1 MIEPTALPPQQTSN
15 GVRPSA
21 GSTVLLIAGSLFI
34 TLVLAVAGATVY
46 LQREQAIKEWE
57 ITLTSL
63 TRILAEQASQAL
75 KAGELVQK
83 AIEDSVVEMGLDT
96 EEQLRATLGGR
107 NTFATLRDKI
117 SGVPQVDVAT
127 IVDLHGNIVNFTRQ
141 YPPLPINLA
150 DRDYFRSQIEDPNL
164 DLYIGNSVQS
174 RSSGDWTFY
183 LSRKIFNKYKKPI
196 GLCLIGIRSDFF
208 KQYYSAVNFS
218 EFSSI
223 AMYRSDGALM
233 ARAPETDT
241 AIGTVIPHHPAL
253 EALAHGVSVRITR
266 EPRPVDPT
274 DLRLRIVVAHEVSGY
289 PLVMVVTATQDI
301 ILAAWR
307 QKALFVSIAAI
318 LISVVFACLMLWIKR
333 LLDSHEGAMSDLR
346 RARDLA
352 NSANRVKAE
361 FLATMSH
368 EIRTP
373 MNGIIGMTGLLLD
386 TSLDSEQR
394 HFAETVRVSSE
405 LLLSIINDI
414 LDLSK
419 METGR
424 IDLRHEPFRIGP
436 VIAGVADILAVKLKE
451 KPVTFEASVASDL
464 EGTFMGDSARLRQV
478 LLNLTGNAVKFTET
492 GSIKVTASRLLHG
505 DQPWLRVMV
514 KDTGIGIPEA
524 VQPRLFTMFSQAD
537 SSTSRRY
544 GGSGLGLAI
553 SKRIV
558 DRMGGT
564 IDLESRE
571 GEGSSFWFEV
581 PLTRAEERHTISTA
595 PPGSRQAPVRPAPP
609 EPSAARSALR
619 ILVVEDNVINQQVTL
634 GMLGALGCRGDLAKD
649 GAEAVEMV
657 RGGDYSLVLMDYQM
671 PVMDGISATK
681 AIRGLPGPSS
691 KVAIIALTASAMIGD
706 REQCLAAGMDD
717 YLDKP
722 IDRVRL
728 TAMLDRWAARLSSFA
743 KASEH
748 KAETPLQPAGPRPL
762 IDKEVQMRLDG
773 DDLRRR
779 VEAFRQAIEIAGG
792 DSGKLA
798 ALEEPAAV
806 LGFARLAHLLGSAES
821 VSGAEIAAVARRS
834 IEATILLLDA

>member
-1 MIEPTALPPQQTSN
+1 MTENTDLSPLQASS
-15 GVRPSA
+15 GVRPPA
-21 GSTVLLIAGSLFI
+21 GSTVLLVAGLLFI
-34 TLVLAVAGATVY
+34 ALVLAVAGITVY

-57 ITLTSL
+57 TTLASL
-63 TRILAEQASQAL
+63 TRILAEQASQSL

-83 AIEDSVVEMGLDT
+83 AIEDSVVEMSIDS
-96 EEQLRATLGGR
+96 EEQLRATLGNR
-107 NTFATLRDKI
+107 STFATLRDKI

-141 YPPLPINLA
+141 FPPLPINLA
-150 DRDYFRSQIEDPNL
+150 DRDYFQAQFDDPNL
-164 DLYIGNSVQS
+164 DLFIGNTVQS
-174 RSSGDWTFY
+174 RSSGQWTFY
-183 LSRKIFNKYKKPI
+183 LSRKIFNRAHKPV

-208 KQYYSAVNFS
+208 KQYYQAVNFS

-223 AMYRSDGALM
+223 AMYRSDGALL

-253 EALAHGVSVRITR
+253 EALAHGVSVRVTR
-266 EPRPVDPT
+266 EPRPVDPS

-307 QKALFVSIAAI
+307 QKALFVSVAAI
-318 LISVVFACLMLWIKR
+318 LISLVFACLMLWIKR
-333 LLDSHEGAMSDLR
+333 LLDSHEAAMGDLR

-373 MNGIIGMTGLLLD
+373 MNGILGMTGLLLD
-386 TSLDSEQR
+386 TGLDPEQR

-414 LDLSK
+414 LDISK

-424 IDLRHEPFRIGP
+424 IDLRNEPFELEP
-436 VIAGVADILAVKLKE
+436 VISGVVDILAAKLKE
-451 KPVTFEASVASDL
+451 KPVTLETYVAPDL
-464 EGTFMGDSARLRQV
+464 GGTYMGDAARLRQV

-492 GSIKVTASRLLHG
+492 GSVTVTATRLVHQG
-505 DQPWLRVMV
+505 EAWLKVLV
-514 KDTGIGIPEA
+514 KDTGIGIPEE

-553 SKRIV
+553 SKRII
-558 DRMGGT
+558 DRMGGF
-564 IDLESRE
+564 IDLESKQ

-581 PLTRAEERHTISTA
+581 PLIPVPGGQAALPERHAKTA
-595 PPGSRQAPVRPAPP
+595 PSRPSLPAPN
-609 EPSAARSALR
+609 AARSALK

-634 GMLGALGCRGDLAKD
+634 GMLGSIGCRADLAQD

-657 RGGDYSLVLMDYQM
+657 GKGDYGLVLMDYQM
-671 PVMDGISATK
+671 PVMDGIAATK
-681 AIRGLPGPSS
+681 AIRALAGPEAR
-691 KVAIIALTASAMIGD
+691 VAIVALTASAMIGD

-722 IDRVRL
+722 LDRARL
-728 TAMLDRWAARLSSFA
+728 VEVLDRWAARLG
-743 KASEH
+743 KTPPPVPEVP
-748 KAETPLQPAGPRPL
+748 AEEAARPL
-762 IDKEVQMRLDG
+762 IDKEALRRLDAAE
-773 DDLRRR
+773 LRRR
-779 VEAFRQAIEIAGG
+779 IEAFRADLVDPSKFKDLRADAEA
-792 DSGKLA
+792 
-798 ALEEPAAV
+798 
-806 LGFARLAHLLGSAES
+806 LGFARLTQLLARTET
-821 VSGAEIAAVARRS
+821 VPAAEIAAVGQRS
-834 IEATILLLDA
+834 IEAAILLLDA